1 MPSQVALLLWMIL
14 LLALLRFDPAKAP
27 GTSTALWVPLIWL
40 FITATRLPSQWLG
53 GSTGS
58 AAQAFEDGNPL
69 DRAVFTTL
77 ILLAIVILVLRAFN
91 WGSFFARNISL
102 VVLLIFALIS
112 VVWSDFAFVAFKRWF
127 RDLGNYLVIL
137 VVMSDLYPLEAANT
151 VLRRLGYVLISLSV
165 LLVKYF
171 PEIGMQYS
179 YWTGAA
185 MFVGPTTGKNMLGV
199 LCLVSGIF
207 FFWDL
212 MTRWHD
218 RKDRATRRIL
228 MVNVAFIGMTLWLLT
243 LAGSATSSL
252 CLTVGCLV
260 IVAAKTN
267 TFQRHPGFLKFMI
280 RTTFCIYLVL
290 AFGFDINGELAG
302 SVGRDPSL
310 TGRSNIWAAVLSTH
324 TNPIIGTGYES
335 FWLGPRLEHVWKL
348 AGQVNEAHNGYLE
361 IYLNLGL
368 IGDFLLVAFML
379 ASYRTICK
387 RLSPSFSLGSLALAL
402 WMVMLFYNMTES
414 AAFKGQYIWVIFILL
429 VLTVTSH
436 TPVVRDELT
445 AEKPSVRKFTFPE
458 REGVAIPGEVS
469 TGLTPRPH
477 RYR

>member
-1 MPSQVALLLWMIL
+1 MIL

-137 VVMSDLYPLEAANT
+137 VVVSDPYPLEAANT

-185 MFVGPTTGKNMLGV
+185 MFVGPTTGK
-199 LCLVSGIF
+199 
-207 FFWDL
+207 
-212 MTRWHD
+212 HD
-218 RKDRATRRIL
+218 QGGPCK
-228 MVNVAFIGMTLWLLT
+228 
-243 LAGSATSSL
+243 
-252 CLTVGCLV
+252 
-260 IVAAKTN
+260 
-267 TFQRHPGFLKFMI
+267 QR
-280 RTTFCIYLVL
+280 
-290 AFGFDINGELAG
+290 
-302 SVGRDPSL
+302 
-310 TGRSNIWAAVLSTH
+310 
-324 TNPIIGTGYES
+324 
-335 FWLGPRLEHVWKL
+335 
-348 AGQVNEAHNGYLE
+348 
-361 IYLNLGL
+361 
-368 IGDFLLVAFML
+368 
-379 ASYRTICK
+379 
-387 RLSPSFSLGSLALAL
+387 
-402 WMVMLFYNMTES
+402 
-414 AAFKGQYIWVIFILL
+414 
-429 VLTVTSH
+429 
-436 TPVVRDELT
+436 
-445 AEKPSVRKFTFPE
+445 
-458 REGVAIPGEVS
+458 
-469 TGLTPRPH
+469 
-477 RYR
+477 

>member
-1 MPSQVALLLWMIL
+1 MIL
-14 LLALLRFDPAKAP
+14 VLALLRFDPAKAA
-27 GTSTALWVPLIWL
+27 GTSSALWVPLIWI
-40 FITATRLPSQWLG
+40 FITGTRLPSQWLG
-53 GSTGS
+53 GSSGS
-58 AAQAFEDGNPL
+58 AAQAFQDGNPM
-69 DRAVFTTL
+69 DRAVFTAL
-77 ILLAIVILVLRAFN
+77 ILLSIVILAVRAFN
-91 WGSFFARNISL
+91 WGSFFARNMSL
-102 VVLLIFALIS
+102 IALLVFALIS
-112 VVWSDFAFVAFKRWF
+112 VTWSDFAFVAFKRWF

-137 VVMSDLYPLEAANT
+137 VVLSDPYPLEAANT

-212 MTRWHD
+212 VTRWHD

-228 MVNVAFIGMTLWLLT
+228 MVNAAFIGMTLWLLT

-280 RTTFCIYLVL
+280 PTTFCIYLVL
-290 AFGFDINGELAG
+290 AFGFDINGEIAG
-302 SVGRDPSL
+302 SVGRDPTL

-387 RLSPSFSLGSLALAL
+387 RLSPSFSLASLALAL

-436 TPVVRDELT
+436 TPVVSDELA
-445 AEKPSVRKFTFPE
+445 AEKPSARKFTFPE